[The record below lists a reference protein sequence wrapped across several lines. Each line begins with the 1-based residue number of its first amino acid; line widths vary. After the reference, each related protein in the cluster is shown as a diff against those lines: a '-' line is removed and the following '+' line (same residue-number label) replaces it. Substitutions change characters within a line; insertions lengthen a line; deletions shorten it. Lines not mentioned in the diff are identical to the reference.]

1 MTDSEKVIS
10 RNFFKIFT
18 KFHEFFFR
26 FFAGHNGQKE
36 IISSGLGPKIQT
48 GPKNDG
54 QTLADLLSNAGNKG

>member
-10 RNFFKIFT
+10 RNLFKNAWISRFYS
-18 KFHEFFFR
+18 